1 MSALSY
7 ANSQQNML
15 LARSFKLFRVGTMKN
30 SLGYAGSASKQLALY
45 AFYLLISL
53 ALLIYVL
60 AFLAGSTG
68 SSVNGGAINEERN
81 SITIALSEEPPQLD
95 STRATDA
102 SSFIVIAHTMEGL
115 ISYDDNDQLTPGV
128 AERWEIRDDGA
139 TFWIREEAR
148 WSDGL
153 PVTAHD
159 FEFAWRRV
167 VDPATAGEYAFIL
180 YPIKNAEA
188 VNQGDLPKEAL
199 GVRAVTDLMLE
210 VEFERP
216 TPYFDKLVA
225 FNTYFPVREDFFA
238 STNGR
243 YGADAD
249 MLLFNGP
256 YVLADWVHGASMLWK
271 KNPNYWNADKGLL
284 DEIVTAYITNDVN
297 ANLNL
302 FKDGQIVQTSLA
314 APMLPTAMEQRWQID
329 RFMDGSLFFL
339 EFNHRDGRVTENL
352 NFRRALLLAQ
362 DPSELVYK
370 VLKEASYLPAESLFP
385 VWIQGLEGA
394 FRKEYPSPEHQMD
407 LSKAREHLEIA
418 KEELGIDS
426 FPPIVLLTGDSSL
439 SLLAAEYYQELYK
452 KNLGLEFRIDAQ
464 IFKQRLAKMTSGDF
478 DIVMAGWGP
487 DYFDALTFGDLFAS
501 WNLNNRGRYQ
511 SEQMDDLVRVAQSEL
526 DPVKRMDAFGSIQK
540 LIYDDAVIVPM
551 YERGVSFVVDSRL
564 KGFKRRSVG
573 PQVDYNYAYIEGRP
587 N

>member
-1 MSALSY
+1 MD
-7 ANSQQNML
+7 
-15 LARSFKLFRVGTMKN
+15 TDKN
-30 SLGYAGSASKQLALY
+30 YAGQVTRHLGLY
-45 AFYLLISL
+45 AAGILIGLSV
-53 ALLIYVL
+53 LIYAL
-60 AFLAGSTG
+60 AFFAGTAG
-68 SSVNGGAINEERN
+68 SSVNGHAINVERN

-95 STRATDA
+95 STRSTDA
-102 SSFIVIAHTMEGL
+102 SSFIVLAHTMEGL
-115 ISYDDNDQLTPGV
+115 ISYDDNDQLIPGV
-128 AERWEIRDDGA
+128 AERWEIRDNGA
-139 TFWIREEAR
+139 TFWIREEAK
-148 WSDGL
+148 WSDGE

-159 FEFAWRRV
+159 FEFAWKRV
-167 VDPATAGEYAFIL
+167 LDPETAAEYAFIL

-188 VNQGDLPKEAL
+188 VNQGDLPKETL
-199 GVRAVTDLMLE
+199 GVRAVSDSILE

-216 TPYFDKLVA
+216 TPYFDKLAA
-225 FNTYFPVREDFFA
+225 FNTYFPVREDFFEG
-238 STNGR
+238 TNGR

-249 MLLFNGP
+249 MLLYNGP
-256 YVLADWVHGASMLWK
+256 YVLEEWVHGASMRWR
-271 KNPNYWNADKGLL
+271 KNPFYWSDQKGYL

-302 FKDGQIVQTSLA
+302 FKDGQIVQTSLS

-339 EFNHRDGRVTENL
+339 EFNHRSGRMTENL
-352 NFRRALLLAQ
+352 NFRKALLLAQ
-362 DPSELVYK
+362 DPNELVYK

-385 VWIQGLEGA
+385 VWIQGLNGA
-394 FRKEYPSPEHQMD
+394 FRKEYPAPQHRIDIE
-407 LSKAREHLEIA
+407 KAQAHLELA
-418 KEELGIDS
+418 KAELGIED

-452 KNLGLEFRIDAQ
+452 KNLGLEMRIDAQ

-511 SEQMDDLVRVAQSEL
+511 SDKMDDLIRIAQSEL
-526 DPVKRMDAFGSIQK
+526 DPQKRMDAFGEIQE
-540 LIYDDAVIVPM
+540 LIHEDVVIVPM
-551 YERGVSFVVDSRL
+551 YERGVSFVVDPRL

-573 PQVDYNYAYIEGRP
+573 PQVDYNYAYIDSL
-587 N
+587 

>member
-1 MSALSY
+1 MNRNESNRGSE
-7 ANSQQNML
+7 
-15 LARSFKLFRVGTMKN
+15 ARS
-30 SLGYAGSASKQLALY
+30 LALY
-45 AFYLLISL
+45 AACVLLAVAIL
-53 ALLIYVL
+53 VYIL
-60 AFLAGSTG
+60 AFFAGNTG
-68 SSVNGGAINEERN
+68 IAINGGAINEERN

-95 STRATDA
+95 STRSTDA
-102 SSFIVIAHTMEGL
+102 SSFVVLAHTMEGL
-115 ISYDDNDQLTPGV
+115 IAYDQNDQLTPGV

-139 TFWIREEAR
+139 TFWIREEAI
-148 WSDGL
+148 WSDGQ

-159 FEFAWRRV
+159 FEFAWKRV
-167 VDPATAGEYAFIL
+167 LDPDTAAQYAFIL

-188 VNQGDLPKEAL
+188 VNQGDLPKEML
-199 GVRAVTDLMLE
+199 GVRAVTDLVLE
-210 VEFERP
+210 VDFERP

-225 FNTYFPVREDFFA
+225 FNTYFPLREDFFE

-243 YGADAD
+243 YGADAE
-249 MLLFNGP
+249 MLLSNGP
-256 YVLADWVHGASMLWK
+256 YILTEWIHGASMVWK
-271 KNPNYWNADKGLL
+271 KNPFYWNSEKGLL
-284 DEIVTAYITNDVN
+284 DEIVTAYITNDAN

-302 FKDGQIVQTSLA
+302 FKDGQIVQTGLT

-329 RFMDGSLFFL
+329 RFMDGTLFFL
-339 EFNHRDGRVTENL
+339 EFNHREGRITDNL
-352 NFRRALLLAQ
+352 HFRKALYFAQ

-385 VWIQGLEGA
+385 IWIQGLQGA
-394 FRKEYPSPEHQMD
+394 FRKEYPLPKHSLD
-407 LSKAREHLEIA
+407 LEKAREYLDLA
-418 KEELGIDS
+418 RQELGLED
-426 FPPIVLLTGDSSL
+426 FPPIILLTGDSSL

-452 KNLGLEFRIDAQ
+452 KNLGLELRIDAQ

-511 SEQMDDLVRVAQSEL
+511 SEEMDNLVRTAQSEL
-526 DPVKRMDAFGSIQK
+526 DPQKRMDAFGSIQE
-540 LIYDDAVIVPM
+540 LIYSDVVIIPM
-551 YERGVSFVVDSRL
+551 YERGVSFVVDPRL

-573 PQVDYNYAYIEGRP
+573 PQVDYNYAYIDSSQ

>member
-1 MSALSY
+1 MDK
-7 ANSQQNML
+7 
-15 LARSFKLFRVGTMKN
+15 RSN
-30 SLGYAGSASKQLALY
+30 YAGSAAKQLGVYAVYLAVAMALIVY
-45 AFYLLISL
+45 I
-53 ALLIYVL
+53 L
-60 AFLAGSTG
+60 AFFAGTSGT
-68 SSVNGGAINEERN
+68 SINGGAINEERN

-128 AERWEIRDDGA
+128 AERWEIRDNGA

-159 FEFAWRRV
+159 FEYAWKRV

-188 VNQGDLPKEAL
+188 VNRGDLPKEAL
-199 GVRAVTDLMLE
+199 GVRAVSDLVLQ
-210 VEFERP
+210 VDFERP

-225 FNTYFPVREDFFA
+225 FNTYYPVREDFFV

-256 YVLADWVHGASMLWK
+256 YVLAEWIHGASMLWE
-271 KNPNYWNADKGLL
+271 KNPYYWSDEKGFL
-284 DEIVTAYITNDVN
+284 DEIVIAYITNDVN

-302 FKDGQIVQTSLA
+302 FKDGQIVQTSLT

-339 EFNHRDGRVTENL
+339 EFNHREGRVTENL
-352 NFRRALLLAQ
+352 NFRKALLLAQ

-385 VWIQGLEGA
+385 VWIQGLQGA
-394 FRKEYPSPEHQMD
+394 FRKEYPVPEHRMD
-407 LSKAREHLEIA
+407 LERAREHLELA
-418 KEELGIDS
+418 KLELGIND

-439 SLLAAEYYQELYK
+439 SLLAAEYYQELFK
-452 KNLGLEFRIDAQ
+452 KNLGLELRIDAQ

-487 DYFDALTFGDLFAS
+487 DYFDALTFGDLFSS

-511 SEQMDDLVRVAQSEL
+511 SEQMDDLIRIAQSEL
-526 DPVKRMDAFGSIQK
+526 DPKKRMDAFSSIQD
-540 LIYDDAVIVPM
+540 LIYEDVVIVPM
-551 YERGVSFVVDSRL
+551 YERGISFVVDPRL

-573 PQVDYNYAYIEGRP
+573 PQVDYNYAYIERL
-587 N
+587 

>member
-1 MSALSY
+1 MNRNESNRGSE
-7 ANSQQNML
+7 
-15 LARSFKLFRVGTMKN
+15 ARS
-30 SLGYAGSASKQLALY
+30 LALY
-45 AFYLLISL
+45 AAYVLLAVAI
-53 ALLIYVL
+53 LIYIL
-60 AFLAGSTG
+60 AFFAGNTG
-68 SSVNGGAINEERN
+68 IAINGGAINEERN

-95 STRATDA
+95 STRSTDA
-102 SSFIVIAHTMEGL
+102 SSFVVLAHTMEGL
-115 ISYDDNDQLTPGV
+115 IAYDQNDQLTPGV

-139 TFWIREEAR
+139 TFWIREEAI
-148 WSDGL
+148 WSDGQ

-159 FEFAWRRV
+159 FEFAWKRV
-167 VDPATAGEYAFIL
+167 LDPDTAAQYAFIL

-188 VNQGDLPKEAL
+188 VNQGDLPKEML
-199 GVRAVTDLMLE
+199 GVRAVTDLVLE
-210 VEFERP
+210 VDFERP

-225 FNTYFPVREDFFA
+225 FNTYFPLREDFFE

-243 YGADAD
+243 YGADAE
-249 MLLFNGP
+249 MLLSNGP
-256 YVLADWVHGASMLWK
+256 YILTEWIHGASMVWK
-271 KNPNYWNADKGLL
+271 KNPYYWNSEKGLL
-284 DEIVTAYITNDVN
+284 DEIVTAYITNDAN

-302 FKDGQIVQTSLA
+302 FKDGQIVQTGLT

-329 RFMDGSLFFL
+329 RFMDGTLFFL
-339 EFNHRDGRVTENL
+339 EFNHREGRITDNL
-352 NFRRALLLAQ
+352 HFRKALYFAQ

-385 VWIQGLEGA
+385 IWIQGLQGA
-394 FRKEYPSPEHQMD
+394 FRKEYPLPKHSLD
-407 LSKAREHLEIA
+407 LEKAREYLDLA
-418 KEELGIDS
+418 RQELGLED
-426 FPPIVLLTGDSSL
+426 FPPIILLTGDSSL

-452 KNLGLEFRIDAQ
+452 KNLGLELRIDAQ

-511 SEQMDDLVRVAQSEL
+511 SEEMDNLVRTAQSEL
-526 DPVKRMDAFGSIQK
+526 DPQKRMDAFGSIQE
-540 LIYDDAVIVPM
+540 LIYSDVVIIPM
-551 YERGVSFVVDSRL
+551 YERGVSFVVDPRL

-573 PQVDYNYAYIEGRP
+573 PQVDYNYAYIDSSQ

>member
-1 MSALSY
+1 MNRNESNRGSE
-7 ANSQQNML
+7 
-15 LARSFKLFRVGTMKN
+15 ARS
-30 SLGYAGSASKQLALY
+30 LALY
-45 AFYLLISL
+45 AAYVLLAVAI
-53 ALLIYVL
+53 LIYIL
-60 AFLAGSTG
+60 AFFAGNTG
-68 SSVNGGAINEERN
+68 IAINGGAINEERN

-95 STRATDA
+95 STRSTDA
-102 SSFIVIAHTMEGL
+102 SSFVVLAHTMEGL
-115 ISYDDNDQLTPGV
+115 IAYDQNDQLTPGV

-139 TFWIREEAR
+139 TFWIREEAI
-148 WSDGL
+148 WSDGQ

-159 FEFAWRRV
+159 FEFAWKRV
-167 VDPATAGEYAFIL
+167 LDPDTAAQYAFIL

-188 VNQGDLPKEAL
+188 VNQGDLPKEML
-199 GVRAVTDLMLE
+199 GVRAVTDLVLE
-210 VEFERP
+210 VDFERP

-225 FNTYFPVREDFFA
+225 FNTYFPLREDFFE

-243 YGADAD
+243 YGADAE
-249 MLLFNGP
+249 MLLSNGP
-256 YVLADWVHGASMLWK
+256 YILTEWIHGASMVWK
-271 KNPNYWNADKGLL
+271 KNPYYWNSEKGLL
-284 DEIVTAYITNDVN
+284 DEIVTAYITNDAN

-302 FKDGQIVQTSLA
+302 FKDGQIVQTGLT

-329 RFMDGSLFFL
+329 RFMDGTLFFL
-339 EFNHRDGRVTENL
+339 EFNHRESRITDNL
-352 NFRRALLLAQ
+352 HFRKALYFAQ

-385 VWIQGLEGA
+385 IWIQGLQGA
-394 FRKEYPSPEHQMD
+394 FRKEYPLPKHSLD
-407 LSKAREHLEIA
+407 LEKAREYLDLA
-418 KEELGIDS
+418 RQELGLED
-426 FPPIVLLTGDSSL
+426 FPPIILLTGDSSL

-452 KNLGLEFRIDAQ
+452 KNLGLELRIDAQ

-511 SEQMDDLVRVAQSEL
+511 SEEMDNLVRTAQSEL
-526 DPVKRMDAFGSIQK
+526 DPQKRMDAFGSIQE
-540 LIYDDAVIVPM
+540 LIYSDVVIIPM
-551 YERGVSFVVDSRL
+551 YERGVSFVVDPRL

-573 PQVDYNYAYIEGRP
+573 PQVDYNYAYIDSSQ

>member
-1 MSALSY
+1 MNRNGNNGGSA
-7 ANSQQNML
+7 
-15 LARSFKLFRVGTMKN
+15 ARS
-30 SLGYAGSASKQLALY
+30 LALY
-45 AFYLLISL
+45 AAYVLLAVAI
-53 ALLIYVL
+53 LIYIL
-60 AFLAGSTG
+60 AFFAGNTG
-68 SSVNGGAINEERN
+68 IAINGGAINEERN

-95 STRATDA
+95 STRSTDA
-102 SSFIVIAHTMEGL
+102 VSFVVLAHTMEGL
-115 ISYDDNDQLTPGV
+115 IAYDQNDQLTPGA

-139 TFWIREEAR
+139 TFWIREEAT
-148 WSDGL
+148 WSDGQ

-159 FEFAWRRV
+159 FEFAWKRV
-167 VDPATAGEYAFIL
+167 LDPGTAAQYAFIL

-188 VNQGDLPKEAL
+188 VNQGDLPKEML
-199 GVRAVTDLMLE
+199 GVRAVTDLVLE
-210 VEFERP
+210 VDFERP

-225 FNTYFPVREDFFA
+225 FNTYFPLREDFFE

-243 YGADAD
+243 YGADAA
-249 MLLFNGP
+249 MLLSNGP
-256 YVLADWVHGASMLWK
+256 YILTEWVHGASMVWE
-271 KNPNYWNADKGLL
+271 KNPYYWNSEKGLL
-284 DEIVTAYITNDVN
+284 DEIVTAYITNDAN

-302 FKDGQIVQTSLA
+302 FKDGQIVQTGLT

-329 RFMDGSLFFL
+329 RFMDGTLFFL
-339 EFNHRDGRVTENL
+339 EFNHREDRVTDNL
-352 NFRRALLLAQ
+352 NFRKALYFAQ

-385 VWIQGLEGA
+385 IWIQGLQGA
-394 FRKEYPSPEHQMD
+394 FRKEYPLPKHSLD
-407 LSKAREHLEIA
+407 LEKAREYLDLA
-418 KEELGIDS
+418 RQELGLED
-426 FPPIVLLTGDSSL
+426 FPPIILLTGDSSL

-452 KNLGLEFRIDAQ
+452 KNLGLELRIDAQ

-511 SEQMDDLVRVAQSEL
+511 SEEMDNLVRTAQSEL
-526 DPVKRMDAFGSIQK
+526 DPQKRMDAFGSIQE
-540 LIYDDAVIVPM
+540 LINSDVVIIPM
-551 YERGVSFVVDSRL
+551 YERGVSFVVDPRL

-573 PQVDYNYAYIEGRP
+573 PQVDYNYAYIDSSQ

>member
-1 MSALSY
+1 MDK
-7 ANSQQNML
+7 
-15 LARSFKLFRVGTMKN
+15 RSN
-30 SLGYAGSASKQLALY
+30 YAGSAAKQLGVYAVYLAVAMALIVY
-45 AFYLLISL
+45 I
-53 ALLIYVL
+53 L
-60 AFLAGSTG
+60 AFFVGASGTSI
-68 SSVNGGAINEERN
+68 NGGAINEERN

-102 SSFIVIAHTMEGL
+102 SSFVVIAHTMEGL

-128 AERWEIRDDGA
+128 AERWEIRDNGA

-159 FEFAWRRV
+159 FEYAWKRV

-188 VNQGDLPKEAL
+188 VNRGDLPKEAL
-199 GVRAVTDLMLE
+199 GVRAVSDLVLQ
-210 VEFERP
+210 VDFERP

-225 FNTYFPVREDFFA
+225 FNTYYPVREDFFV

-256 YVLADWVHGASMLWK
+256 YLLTEWIHGASMLWE
-271 KNPNYWNADKGLL
+271 KNPYYWNDEKGFL
-284 DEIVTAYITNDVN
+284 DEIVIAYITNDVN

-302 FKDGQIVQTSLA
+302 FKDGQIVQTSLT

-339 EFNHRDGRVTENL
+339 EFNHREGRVTENL
-352 NFRRALLLAQ
+352 NFRKALLLAQ

-385 VWIQGLEGA
+385 VWIQGLQGA
-394 FRKEYPSPEHQMD
+394 FRKEYPVPEHRMD
-407 LSKAREHLEIA
+407 LERAREHLELA
-418 KEELGIDS
+418 KLELGIND

-439 SLLAAEYYQELYK
+439 SLLAAEYYQELFK
-452 KNLGLEFRIDAQ
+452 KNLGLELRIDAQ

-487 DYFDALTFGDLFAS
+487 DYFDALTFGDLFSS

-511 SEQMDDLVRVAQSEL
+511 SEQMDDLIRIAQSEL
-526 DPVKRMDAFGSIQK
+526 DPKKRMDAFSSIQD
-540 LIYDDAVIVPM
+540 LIYEDVVIVPM
-551 YERGVSFVVDSRL
+551 YERGISFVVDPRL

-573 PQVDYNYAYIEGRP
+573 PQVDYNYAYIERL
-587 N
+587 

>member
-1 MSALSY
+1 MDK
-7 ANSQQNML
+7 
-15 LARSFKLFRVGTMKN
+15 RSN
-30 SLGYAGSASKQLALY
+30 YAGSAAKQLGIYAVYLTGAMALIVY
-45 AFYLLISL
+45 I
-53 ALLIYVL
+53 L
-60 AFLAGSTG
+60 AFFAGTSGT
-68 SSVNGGAINEERN
+68 SINGGAINEERN

-128 AERWEIRDDGA
+128 AERWEIRDNGA

-159 FEFAWRRV
+159 FEYAWRRV

-188 VNQGDLPKEAL
+188 VNRGDLPKEAL
-199 GVRAVTDLMLE
+199 GVRAVSDLVLQ
-210 VEFERP
+210 VDFERP

-225 FNTYFPVREDFFA
+225 FNTYYPVREDFFV

-256 YVLADWVHGASMLWK
+256 YLLTEWIHGASMLWE
-271 KNPNYWNADKGLL
+271 KNPYYWNDEKGFL
-284 DEIVTAYITNDVN
+284 DEIVIAYITNDVN

-302 FKDGQIVQTSLA
+302 FKDGQIVQTSLT

-339 EFNHRDGRVTENL
+339 EFNHREGRVTENL
-352 NFRRALLLAQ
+352 NFRKALLLAQ

-385 VWIQGLEGA
+385 VWIQGLQGA
-394 FRKEYPSPEHQMD
+394 FRKEYPVPEHRMD
-407 LSKAREHLEIA
+407 LERAREHLELA
-418 KEELGIDS
+418 KLELGIND

-439 SLLAAEYYQELYK
+439 SLLAAEYYQELFK
-452 KNLGLEFRIDAQ
+452 KNLGLELRIDAQ

-487 DYFDALTFGDLFAS
+487 DYFDALTFGDLFSS

-511 SEQMDDLVRVAQSEL
+511 SEQMDDLIRIAQSEL
-526 DPVKRMDAFGSIQK
+526 DPKKRMDAFSSIQD
-540 LIYDDAVIVPM
+540 LIYEDVVIVPM
-551 YERGVSFVVDSRL
+551 YERGISFVVDPRL

-573 PQVDYNYAYIEGRP
+573 PQVDYNYAYIERL
-587 N
+587 

>member
-1 MSALSY
+1 MNRNGSNGGSA
-7 ANSQQNML
+7 
-15 LARSFKLFRVGTMKN
+15 ARS
-30 SLGYAGSASKQLALY
+30 LALY
-45 AFYLLISL
+45 AAYILLAVAI
-53 ALLIYVL
+53 LIYIL
-60 AFLAGSTG
+60 AFFAGNTG
-68 SSVNGGAINEERN
+68 IAINGGAINEERN

-95 STRATDA
+95 STRSTDA
-102 SSFIVIAHTMEGL
+102 VSFVVLAHTMEGL
-115 ISYDDNDQLTPGV
+115 IAYDQNDQLTPGA

-139 TFWIREEAR
+139 TFWIREEAT
-148 WSDGL
+148 WSDGQ

-159 FEFAWRRV
+159 FEFAWKRV
-167 VDPATAGEYAFIL
+167 LDPDTAAQYAFIL

-188 VNQGDLPKEAL
+188 VNQGDLPKEML
-199 GVRAVTDLMLE
+199 GVRAVTDLVLE
-210 VEFERP
+210 VDFERP

-225 FNTYFPVREDFFA
+225 FNTYFPLREDFFE

-243 YGADAD
+243 YGADAA
-249 MLLFNGP
+249 MLLSNGP
-256 YVLADWVHGASMLWK
+256 YILTEWVHGASMVWE
-271 KNPNYWNADKGLL
+271 KNPYYWNSEKGLL
-284 DEIVTAYITNDVN
+284 DEIVTAYITNDAN

-302 FKDGQIVQTSLA
+302 FKDGQIVQTGLT

-329 RFMDGSLFFL
+329 RFMDGTLFFL
-339 EFNHRDGRVTENL
+339 EFNHREDRVTDNL
-352 NFRRALLLAQ
+352 NFRKALYFAQ

-385 VWIQGLEGA
+385 IWIQGLQGA
-394 FRKEYPSPEHQMD
+394 FRKEYPLPKHSLD
-407 LSKAREHLEIA
+407 LEKAREYLDLA
-418 KEELGIDS
+418 RQELGLED
-426 FPPIVLLTGDSSL
+426 FPPIILLTGDSSL

-452 KNLGLEFRIDAQ
+452 KNLGLELRIDAQ

-511 SEQMDDLVRVAQSEL
+511 SEEMDNLVRTAQSEL
-526 DPVKRMDAFGSIQK
+526 DPQKRMDAFGSIQE
-540 LIYDDAVIVPM
+540 LINSDVVIIPM
-551 YERGVSFVVDSRL
+551 YERGVSFVVDPRL

-573 PQVDYNYAYIEGRP
+573 PQVDYNYAYIDSSQ

>member
-1 MSALSY
+1 MDK
-7 ANSQQNML
+7 
-15 LARSFKLFRVGTMKN
+15 RSN
-30 SLGYAGSASKQLALY
+30 YAGSAAKQLGVYAVYLAVAMALIVY
-45 AFYLLISL
+45 I
-53 ALLIYVL
+53 L
-60 AFLAGSTG
+60 AFFAGTSG
-68 SSVNGGAINEERN
+68 ALINGGAINEERN
-81 SITIALSEEPPQLD
+81 SITIALAEEPPQLD

-128 AERWEIRDDGA
+128 AERWEIRDNGA

-159 FEFAWRRV
+159 FEYAWKRV

-188 VNQGDLPKEAL
+188 VNRGDLPKEAL
-199 GVRAVTDLMLE
+199 GVRAVSDLVLQ
-210 VEFERP
+210 VDFERP

-225 FNTYFPVREDFFA
+225 FNTYYPVREDFFV

-256 YVLADWVHGASMLWK
+256 YVLTEWIHGASMLWE
-271 KNPNYWNADKGLL
+271 KNPYYWNDEKGFL
-284 DEIVTAYITNDVN
+284 DEIVIAYITNDVN

-302 FKDGQIVQTSLA
+302 FKDGQIVQTSLT

-339 EFNHRDGRVTENL
+339 EFNHREGRVTENL
-352 NFRRALLLAQ
+352 NFRKALLLAQ

-385 VWIQGLEGA
+385 VWIQGLQGA
-394 FRKEYPSPEHQMD
+394 FRKEYPVPEHRMD
-407 LSKAREHLEIA
+407 LERAREHLERA
-418 KEELGIDS
+418 KLELGIND

-439 SLLAAEYYQELYK
+439 SLLAAEYYQELFK
-452 KNLGLEFRIDAQ
+452 KNLGLELRIDAQ

-487 DYFDALTFGDLFAS
+487 DYFDALTFGDLFSS

-511 SEQMDDLVRVAQSEL
+511 SEQMDDLIRIAQSEL
-526 DPVKRMDAFGSIQK
+526 DPKKRMDAFSSIQD
-540 LIYDDAVIVPM
+540 LIYEDVVIVPM
-551 YERGVSFVVDSRL
+551 YERGISFVVDPRL

-573 PQVDYNYAYIEGRP
+573 PQVDYNYAYIERL
-587 N
+587 

>member
-1 MSALSY
+1 MNRNESNRGSE
-7 ANSQQNML
+7 
-15 LARSFKLFRVGTMKN
+15 ARS
-30 SLGYAGSASKQLALY
+30 LALY
-45 AFYLLISL
+45 A
-53 ALLIYVL
+53 AYVL
-60 AFLAGSTG
+60 LAVAILVYILAFFAGNTG
-68 SSVNGGAINEERN
+68 IAINGGAINEERN

-95 STRATDA
+95 STRSTDA
-102 SSFIVIAHTMEGL
+102 SSFVVLAHTMEGL
-115 ISYDDNDQLTPGV
+115 IAYDQNDQLTPGV

-139 TFWIREEAR
+139 TFWIREEAI
-148 WSDGL
+148 WSDGQ

-159 FEFAWRRV
+159 FEFAWKRV
-167 VDPATAGEYAFIL
+167 LDPDTAAQYAFIL

-188 VNQGDLPKEAL
+188 VNQGDLPKEML
-199 GVRAVTDLMLE
+199 GVRAVTDLVLE
-210 VEFERP
+210 VDFERP

-225 FNTYFPVREDFFA
+225 FNTYFPLREDFFE

-243 YGADAD
+243 YGADAE
-249 MLLFNGP
+249 MLLSNGP
-256 YVLADWVHGASMLWK
+256 YILTEWIHGASMVWE
-271 KNPNYWNADKGLL
+271 KNPYYWNSEKGLL
-284 DEIVTAYITNDVN
+284 DEIVTAYITNDAN

-302 FKDGQIVQTSLA
+302 FKDGQIVQTGLT

-329 RFMDGSLFFL
+329 RFMDGTLFFL
-339 EFNHRDGRVTENL
+339 EFNHREGRITDNL
-352 NFRRALLLAQ
+352 HFRKALYFAQ

-385 VWIQGLEGA
+385 IWIQGLQGA
-394 FRKEYPSPEHQMD
+394 FRKEYPLPKHSLD
-407 LSKAREHLEIA
+407 LEKAREYLDLA
-418 KEELGIDS
+418 RQELGLED
-426 FPPIVLLTGDSSL
+426 FPPIILLTGDSSL

-452 KNLGLEFRIDAQ
+452 KNLGLELRIDAQ

-511 SEQMDDLVRVAQSEL
+511 SEEMDNLVRTAQSEL
-526 DPVKRMDAFGSIQK
+526 DPQKRMDAFGSIQE
-540 LIYDDAVIVPM
+540 LIYSDVVIIPM
-551 YERGVSFVVDSRL
+551 YERGVSFVVDPRL

-573 PQVDYNYAYIEGRP
+573 PQVDYNYAYIDSSQ

>member
-1 MSALSY
+1 MNRNESNRGSE
-7 ANSQQNML
+7 
-15 LARSFKLFRVGTMKN
+15 ARS
-30 SLGYAGSASKQLALY
+30 LALY
-45 AFYLLISL
+45 AACVLLAVAIL
-53 ALLIYVL
+53 VYIL
-60 AFLAGSTG
+60 AFFAGNTG
-68 SSVNGGAINEERN
+68 IAINGGAINEERN

-95 STRATDA
+95 STRSTDA
-102 SSFIVIAHTMEGL
+102 SSFVVLAHTMEGL
-115 ISYDDNDQLTPGV
+115 IAYDQNDQLTPGV

-139 TFWIREEAR
+139 TFWIREEAI
-148 WSDGL
+148 WSDGQ

-159 FEFAWRRV
+159 FEFAWKRV
-167 VDPATAGEYAFIL
+167 LDPDTAAQYAFIL

-188 VNQGDLPKEAL
+188 VNQGDLPKEML
-199 GVRAVTDLMLE
+199 GVRAVTDLVLE
-210 VEFERP
+210 VDFERP

-225 FNTYFPVREDFFA
+225 FNTYFPLREDFFE

-243 YGADAD
+243 YGADAE
-249 MLLFNGP
+249 MLLSNGP
-256 YVLADWVHGASMLWK
+256 YILTEWIHGASMVWE
-271 KNPNYWNADKGLL
+271 KNPYYWNSEKGLL
-284 DEIVTAYITNDVN
+284 DEIVTAYITNDAN

-302 FKDGQIVQTSLA
+302 FKDGQIVQTGLT

-329 RFMDGSLFFL
+329 RFMDGTLFFL
-339 EFNHRDGRVTENL
+339 EFNHREGRITDNL
-352 NFRRALLLAQ
+352 HFRKALYFAQ

-385 VWIQGLEGA
+385 IWIQGLQGA
-394 FRKEYPSPEHQMD
+394 FRKEYPLPKHSLD
-407 LSKAREHLEIA
+407 LEKAREYLDLA
-418 KEELGIDS
+418 RQELGLED
-426 FPPIVLLTGDSSL
+426 FPPIILLTGDSSL

-452 KNLGLEFRIDAQ
+452 KNLGLELRIDAQ

-511 SEQMDDLVRVAQSEL
+511 SEEMDNLVRTAQSEL
-526 DPVKRMDAFGSIQK
+526 DPQKRMDAFGSIQE
-540 LIYDDAVIVPM
+540 LIYSDVVIIPM
-551 YERGVSFVVDSRL
+551 YERGVSFVVDPRL

-573 PQVDYNYAYIEGRP
+573 PQVDYNYAYIDSSQ

>member
-1 MSALSY
+1 MDK
-7 ANSQQNML
+7 
-15 LARSFKLFRVGTMKN
+15 RSN
-30 SLGYAGSASKQLALY
+30 YAGSAAKQLGVYAVYLAVAMALIVY
-45 AFYLLISL
+45 I
-53 ALLIYVL
+53 L
-60 AFLAGSTG
+60 AFFAGTSGT
-68 SSVNGGAINEERN
+68 SINGGAINEERN

-128 AERWEIRDDGA
+128 AERWEIRDNGA

-159 FEFAWRRV
+159 FEYAWKRV

-188 VNQGDLPKEAL
+188 VNRGDLPKEAL
-199 GVRAVTDLMLE
+199 GVRAVSDLVLQ
-210 VEFERP
+210 VDFERP

-225 FNTYFPVREDFFA
+225 FNTYYPVREDFFV

-256 YVLADWVHGASMLWK
+256 YVLTEWIHGASMLWE
-271 KNPNYWNADKGLL
+271 KNPYYWSDEKGFL
-284 DEIVTAYITNDVN
+284 DEIVIAYITNDVN

-302 FKDGQIVQTSLA
+302 FKDGQIVQTSLT

-339 EFNHRDGRVTENL
+339 EFNHREGRVTENL
-352 NFRRALLLAQ
+352 NFRKALLLAQ

-385 VWIQGLEGA
+385 VWIQGLQGA
-394 FRKEYPSPEHQMD
+394 FRKEYPVPEHRMD
-407 LSKAREHLEIA
+407 LERAREHLELA
-418 KEELGIDS
+418 KLELGIND

-439 SLLAAEYYQELYK
+439 SLLAAEYYQELFK
-452 KNLGLEFRIDAQ
+452 KNLGLELRIDAQ

-487 DYFDALTFGDLFAS
+487 DYFDALTFGDLFSS

-511 SEQMDDLVRVAQSEL
+511 SEQMDDLIRIAQSEL
-526 DPVKRMDAFGSIQK
+526 DPKKRMDAFSSIQD
-540 LIYDDAVIVPM
+540 LIYEDVVIVPM
-551 YERGVSFVVDSRL
+551 YERGISFVVDPRL

-573 PQVDYNYAYIEGRP
+573 PQVDYNYAYIERL
-587 N
+587 

>member
-1 MSALSY
+1 MNRNESNRGSE
-7 ANSQQNML
+7 
-15 LARSFKLFRVGTMKN
+15 ARS
-30 SLGYAGSASKQLALY
+30 LALY
-45 AFYLLISL
+45 AAYVLLAVAI
-53 ALLIYVL
+53 LIYIL
-60 AFLAGSTG
+60 AFFAGNTG
-68 SSVNGGAINEERN
+68 IAINGGAINEERN

-95 STRATDA
+95 STRSTDA
-102 SSFIVIAHTMEGL
+102 SSFVVLAHTMEGL
-115 ISYDDNDQLTPGV
+115 IAYDQNDQLTPGV

-139 TFWIREEAR
+139 TFWIREDAI
-148 WSDGL
+148 WSDGQ

-159 FEFAWRRV
+159 FEFAWKRV
-167 VDPATAGEYAFIL
+167 LDPDTAAQYAFIL

-188 VNQGDLPKEAL
+188 VNQGDLPKEML
-199 GVRAVTDLMLE
+199 GVRAVTDLVLE
-210 VEFERP
+210 VDFERP

-225 FNTYFPVREDFFA
+225 FNTYFPLREDFFE

-243 YGADAD
+243 YGADAE
-249 MLLFNGP
+249 MLLSNGP
-256 YVLADWVHGASMLWK
+256 YILTEWIHGASMVWE
-271 KNPNYWNADKGLL
+271 KNPYYWNSEKGLL
-284 DEIVTAYITNDVN
+284 DEIVTAYITNDAN

-302 FKDGQIVQTSLA
+302 FKDGQIVQTGLT

-329 RFMDGSLFFL
+329 RFMDGTLFFL
-339 EFNHRDGRVTENL
+339 EFNHRESRITDNL
-352 NFRRALLLAQ
+352 HFRKALYFAQ

-385 VWIQGLEGA
+385 IWIQGLQGA
-394 FRKEYPSPEHQMD
+394 FRKEYPLPKHSLD
-407 LSKAREHLEIA
+407 LEKAREYLDLA
-418 KEELGIDS
+418 RQELGLED
-426 FPPIVLLTGDSSL
+426 FPPIILLTGDSSL

-452 KNLGLEFRIDAQ
+452 KNLGLELRIDAQ

-511 SEQMDDLVRVAQSEL
+511 SEEMDNLVRTAQSEL
-526 DPVKRMDAFGSIQK
+526 DPQKRMDAFGSIQE
-540 LIYDDAVIVPM
+540 LIYSDVVIIPM
-551 YERGVSFVVDSRL
+551 YERGVSFVVDPRL

-573 PQVDYNYAYIEGRP
+573 PQVDYNYAYIDSSQ

>member
-1 MSALSY
+1 MNRNESNRGSE
-7 ANSQQNML
+7 
-15 LARSFKLFRVGTMKN
+15 ARS
-30 SLGYAGSASKQLALY
+30 LALY
-45 AFYLLISL
+45 AACVLLAVAIL
-53 ALLIYVL
+53 VYIL
-60 AFLAGSTG
+60 AFFAGNTG
-68 SSVNGGAINEERN
+68 IAINGGAINEERN

-95 STRATDA
+95 STRSTDA
-102 SSFIVIAHTMEGL
+102 SSFVVLAHTMEGL
-115 ISYDDNDQLTPGV
+115 IAYDQNDQLTPGV

-139 TFWIREEAR
+139 TFWIREEAI
-148 WSDGL
+148 WSDGQ

-159 FEFAWRRV
+159 FEFAWKRV
-167 VDPATAGEYAFIL
+167 LDPDTAAQYAFIL

-188 VNQGDLPKEAL
+188 VNQGDLPKEML
-199 GVRAVTDLMLE
+199 GVRAVTDLVLE
-210 VEFERP
+210 VDFERP

-225 FNTYFPVREDFFA
+225 FNTYFPLREDFFE

-243 YGADAD
+243 YGADAE
-249 MLLFNGP
+249 MLLSNGP
-256 YVLADWVHGASMLWK
+256 YILTEWIHGASMVWE
-271 KNPNYWNADKGLL
+271 KNPYYWNSEKGLL
-284 DEIVTAYITNDVN
+284 DEIVTAYITNDAN

-302 FKDGQIVQTSLA
+302 FKDGQIVQTGLT

-329 RFMDGSLFFL
+329 RFMDGTLFFL
-339 EFNHRDGRVTENL
+339 EFNHRESRITDNL
-352 NFRRALLLAQ
+352 HFRKALYFAQ

-385 VWIQGLEGA
+385 IWIQGLQGA
-394 FRKEYPSPEHQMD
+394 FRKEYPLPKHSLD
-407 LSKAREHLEIA
+407 LEKAREYLDLA
-418 KEELGIDS
+418 RQELGLED
-426 FPPIVLLTGDSSL
+426 FPPIILLTGDSSL

-452 KNLGLEFRIDAQ
+452 KNLGLELRIDAQ

-511 SEQMDDLVRVAQSEL
+511 SEEMDNLVRTAQSEL
-526 DPVKRMDAFGSIQK
+526 DPQKRMDAFGSIQE
-540 LIYDDAVIVPM
+540 LIYSDVVIIPM
-551 YERGVSFVVDSRL
+551 YERGVSFVVDPRL

-573 PQVDYNYAYIEGRP
+573 PQVDYNYAYIDSSQ

>member
-1 MSALSY
+1 MNRNESNRGSE
-7 ANSQQNML
+7 
-15 LARSFKLFRVGTMKN
+15 ARS
-30 SLGYAGSASKQLALY
+30 LALY
-45 AFYLLISL
+45 A
-53 ALLIYVL
+53 AYVL
-60 AFLAGSTG
+60 LAVAILVYILAFFAGNTG
-68 SSVNGGAINEERN
+68 IAINGGAINEERN

-95 STRATDA
+95 STRSTDA
-102 SSFIVIAHTMEGL
+102 SSFVVLAHTMEGL
-115 ISYDDNDQLTPGV
+115 IAYDQNDQLTPGV

-139 TFWIREEAR
+139 TFWIREEAI
-148 WSDGL
+148 WSDGQ

-159 FEFAWRRV
+159 FEFAWKRV
-167 VDPATAGEYAFIL
+167 LDPDTAAQYAFIL

-188 VNQGDLPKEAL
+188 VNQGDLPKEML
-199 GVRAVTDLMLE
+199 GVRAVTDLVLE
-210 VEFERP
+210 VDFERP

-225 FNTYFPVREDFFA
+225 FNTYFPLREDFFE

-243 YGADAD
+243 YGADAE
-249 MLLFNGP
+249 MLLSNGP
-256 YVLADWVHGASMLWK
+256 YILTEWIHGASMVWK
-271 KNPNYWNADKGLL
+271 KNPYYWNSEKGLL
-284 DEIVTAYITNDVN
+284 DEIVTAYITNDAN

-302 FKDGQIVQTSLA
+302 FKDGQIVQTGLT

-329 RFMDGSLFFL
+329 RFMDGTLFFL
-339 EFNHRDGRVTENL
+339 EFNHREGRITDNL
-352 NFRRALLLAQ
+352 HFRKALYFAQ

-385 VWIQGLEGA
+385 IWIQGLQGA
-394 FRKEYPSPEHQMD
+394 FRKEYPLPKHSLD
-407 LSKAREHLEIA
+407 LEKAREYLDLA
-418 KEELGIDS
+418 RQELGLED
-426 FPPIVLLTGDSSL
+426 FPPIILLTGDSSL

-452 KNLGLEFRIDAQ
+452 KNLGLELRIDAQ

-511 SEQMDDLVRVAQSEL
+511 SEEMDNLVRTAQSEL
-526 DPVKRMDAFGSIQK
+526 DPQKRMDAFGSIQE
-540 LIYDDAVIVPM
+540 LIYSDVVIIPM
-551 YERGVSFVVDSRL
+551 YERGVSFVVDPRL

-573 PQVDYNYAYIEGRP
+573 PQVDYNYAYIDSSQ

>member
-1 MSALSY
+1 MNRNESNRGSE
-7 ANSQQNML
+7 
-15 LARSFKLFRVGTMKN
+15 ARS
-30 SLGYAGSASKQLALY
+30 LALY
-45 AFYLLISL
+45 AAYVLLAVAI
-53 ALLIYVL
+53 LIYIL
-60 AFLAGSTG
+60 AFFAGNTG
-68 SSVNGGAINEERN
+68 IAINGGAINEERN

-95 STRATDA
+95 STRSTDA
-102 SSFIVIAHTMEGL
+102 SSFVVLAHTMEGL
-115 ISYDDNDQLTPGV
+115 IAYDQNDQLTPGV

-139 TFWIREEAR
+139 TFWIREDAI
-148 WSDGL
+148 WSDGQ

-159 FEFAWRRV
+159 FEFAWKRV
-167 VDPATAGEYAFIL
+167 LDPDTAAQYAFIL

-188 VNQGDLPKEAL
+188 VNQGDLPKEML
-199 GVRAVTDLMLE
+199 GVRAVTDLVLE
-210 VEFERP
+210 VDFERP

-225 FNTYFPVREDFFA
+225 FNTYFPLREDFFE

-243 YGADAD
+243 YGADAE
-249 MLLFNGP
+249 MLLSNGP
-256 YVLADWVHGASMLWK
+256 YILTEWIHGASMVWK
-271 KNPNYWNADKGLL
+271 KNPYYWNSEKGLL
-284 DEIVTAYITNDVN
+284 DEIVTAYITNDAN

-302 FKDGQIVQTSLA
+302 FKDGQIVQTGLT

-329 RFMDGSLFFL
+329 RFMDGTLFFL
-339 EFNHRDGRVTENL
+339 EFNHRESRITDNL
-352 NFRRALLLAQ
+352 HFRKALYFAQ

-385 VWIQGLEGA
+385 IWIQGLQGA
-394 FRKEYPSPEHQMD
+394 FRKEYPLPKHSLD
-407 LSKAREHLEIA
+407 LEKAREYLDLA
-418 KEELGIDS
+418 RQELGLED
-426 FPPIVLLTGDSSL
+426 FPPIILLTGDSSL

-452 KNLGLEFRIDAQ
+452 KNLGLELRIDAQ

-511 SEQMDDLVRVAQSEL
+511 SEEMDNLVRTAQSEL
-526 DPVKRMDAFGSIQK
+526 DPQKRMDAFGSIQE
-540 LIYDDAVIVPM
+540 LIYSDVVIIPM
-551 YERGVSFVVDSRL
+551 YERGVSFVVDPRL

-573 PQVDYNYAYIEGRP
+573 PQVDYNYAYIDSSQ

>member
-1 MSALSY
+1 MNRNGSNGGSA
-7 ANSQQNML
+7 
-15 LARSFKLFRVGTMKN
+15 ARS
-30 SLGYAGSASKQLALY
+30 LALY
-45 AFYLLISL
+45 AAYVLLAVAI
-53 ALLIYVL
+53 LIYIL
-60 AFLAGSTG
+60 AFFAGNTG
-68 SSVNGGAINEERN
+68 IAINGGAINEERN

-95 STRATDA
+95 STRSTDA
-102 SSFIVIAHTMEGL
+102 VSFVVLAHTMEGL
-115 ISYDDNDQLTPGV
+115 IAYDQNDQLTPGA

-139 TFWIREEAR
+139 TFWIREEAT
-148 WSDGL
+148 WSDGQ

-159 FEFAWRRV
+159 FEFAWKRV
-167 VDPATAGEYAFIL
+167 LDPDTAAQYAFIL

-188 VNQGDLPKEAL
+188 VNQGDLPKEML
-199 GVRAVTDLMLE
+199 GVRAVTDLVLE
-210 VEFERP
+210 VDFERP

-225 FNTYFPVREDFFA
+225 FNTYFPLREDFFE

-243 YGADAD
+243 YGADAA
-249 MLLFNGP
+249 MLLSNGP
-256 YVLADWVHGASMLWK
+256 YILTEWVHGASMVWE
-271 KNPNYWNADKGLL
+271 KNPYYWNSEKGLL
-284 DEIVTAYITNDVN
+284 DEIVTAYITNDAN

-302 FKDGQIVQTSLA
+302 FKDGQIVQTGLT

-329 RFMDGSLFFL
+329 RFMDGTLFFL
-339 EFNHRDGRVTENL
+339 EFNHREDRVTDNL
-352 NFRRALLLAQ
+352 NFRKALYFAQ

-385 VWIQGLEGA
+385 IWIQGLQGA
-394 FRKEYPSPEHQMD
+394 FRKEYPLPKHSLD
-407 LSKAREHLEIA
+407 LEKAREYLDLA
-418 KEELGIDS
+418 RQELGLED
-426 FPPIVLLTGDSSL
+426 FPPIILLTGDSSL

-452 KNLGLEFRIDAQ
+452 KNLGLELRIDAQ

-511 SEQMDDLVRVAQSEL
+511 SEEMDNLVRTAQSEL
-526 DPVKRMDAFGSIQK
+526 DPQKRMDAFGSIQE
-540 LIYDDAVIVPM
+540 LINSDVVIIPM
-551 YERGVSFVVDSRL
+551 YERGVSFVVDPRL

-573 PQVDYNYAYIEGRP
+573 PQVDYNYAYIDSSQ

>member
-1 MSALSY
+1 MDK
-7 ANSQQNML
+7 
-15 LARSFKLFRVGTMKN
+15 RSN
-30 SLGYAGSASKQLALY
+30 YAGSAAKQLGVYAVYLTVAMALIVY
-45 AFYLLISL
+45 I
-53 ALLIYVL
+53 L
-60 AFLAGSTG
+60 AFFAGTSGT
-68 SSVNGGAINEERN
+68 SINGGAINEERN

-128 AERWEIRDDGA
+128 AERWEIRDNGA

-148 WSDGL
+148 WSDGF

-159 FEFAWRRV
+159 FEYAWKRV

-188 VNQGDLPKEAL
+188 VNRGDLPKEAL
-199 GVRAVTDLMLE
+199 GVRAVSDLVLQ
-210 VEFERP
+210 VDFERP

-225 FNTYFPVREDFFA
+225 FNTYYPVREDFFV

-256 YVLADWVHGASMLWK
+256 YVLAEWIHGASMLWE
-271 KNPNYWNADKGLL
+271 KNPYYWNDEKGFL
-284 DEIVTAYITNDVN
+284 DEIVIAYITNDVN

-302 FKDGQIVQTSLA
+302 FKDGQIVQTTLT

-339 EFNHRDGRVTENL
+339 EFNHREGRVSENL
-352 NFRRALLLAQ
+352 NFRKALLLAQ

-385 VWIQGLEGA
+385 VWIQGLQGA
-394 FRKEYPSPEHQMD
+394 FRKEYPVPEHRMD
-407 LSKAREHLEIA
+407 LERAREHLELA
-418 KEELGIDS
+418 KLELGIND

-439 SLLAAEYYQELYK
+439 SLLAAEYYQELFK
-452 KNLGLEFRIDAQ
+452 KNLGLELRIDAQ

-487 DYFDALTFGDLFAS
+487 DYFDALTFGDLFSS

-511 SEQMDDLVRVAQSEL
+511 SEQMDDLIRIAQSEL
-526 DPVKRMDAFGSIQK
+526 DPKKRMDAFSSIQD
-540 LIYDDAVIVPM
+540 LIYEDVVIVPM
-551 YERGVSFVVDSRL
+551 YERGISFVVDPRL

-573 PQVDYNYAYIEGRP
+573 PQVDYNYAYIERL
-587 N
+587 